1 MSVKLKSIL
10 LFLGSFLASMIFTFM
25 IFNFFLSKYIDKVEI
40 NNLDNAYKSFD
51 LILNNESGN
60 MKRTALDWSHWDD
73 TYNFLKAGGKDQDE
87 YLKDN
92 FNYDALNQLN
102 LNFMFLVNKNGE
114 ISNSI
119 TKELDSKKKDIL
131 VSKLFGGG
139 RIIRFKDN
147 NDVHSGLLDIP
158 GGLFI
163 ITASPVTTSDER
175 AKSNGS
181 LIIGR
186 YVDKHLMNYID
197 SMAAAKVKIIEA
209 SNSNK
214 MLDNKIEKEDYSI
227 IKYRKL
233 KDVNGNVSMISSI
246 LMDRQEYNLAKA
258 YLGNLTIL
266 FFVLLFITIS
276 ITLFILNK
284 YILNRLRLVNDFIDG
299 VTRTRDV
306 SAYLSIDGNDE
317 ITNIANSTNKM
328 LMELEEAQKDIL
340 RLSYYDKLTGLRNRA
355 YMEDRFKEVDK
366 KNNSDYS
373 IILGDVN
380 GLKLVNDTF
389 GHKEG
394 DRLIFTI
401 GTIFKKV
408 CLEDDVTARWGGDE
422 FTVLIINKG
431 HEYLENLTKNIKSEC
446 EKIKDFGFKI
456 SIALGS
462 AEKSEGLNTEEV
474 MNLAEERM
482 YRGKLT
488 EAKSSRNA
496 TIISL
501 EKTLYEKNRETEEHT
516 LRVKELSTKLGK
528 AINLSQDKLNEL
540 ELLSLLHDIG
550 KIGIPEYILSKPGRL
565 TNEEWE
571 MMKRHTEIGYRI
583 AKTTPGLKHVAYEI
597 LCHHERF
604 DGTGYPQGLKGEDIP
619 ILSRIINVVD
629 SFDVMTH
636 ARIYKQA
643 FNKEYAINELKQ
655 CSGNQFDPAIVKKFI
670 DILDDS
676 LKYNA

>member
-1 MSVKLKSIL
+1 MSVKLKAIL
-10 LFLGSFLASMIFTFM
+10 LFLGSSLFSMIFTFI

-40 NNLDNAYKSFD
+40 NNLDTAYKSFD
-51 LILNNESGN
+51 LIINRESEN
-60 MKRTALDWSHWDD
+60 MKRTALDWSHWDE
-73 TYNFLKAGGKDQDE
+73 TYNFLKAKEKKQDK
-87 YLKDN
+87 YAKDN
-92 FNYDALNQLN
+92 FNYNSLNQLN
-102 LNFMFLVNKNGE
+102 LNFMLLVNKQGE
-114 ISNSI
+114 IYNSI
-119 TKELDSKKKDIL
+119 TKNLDSSKRDIL
-131 VSKLFGGG
+131 ISKLFSGN
-139 RIIRFKDN
+139 RIISFKDN
-147 NDVHSGLLDIP
+147 NDVHSGLVNVS

-163 ITASPVTTSDER
+163 ITASPVTTSDEKL
-175 AKSNGS
+175 KSNGS

-186 YVDKHLMNYID
+186 YVDKDLMNYIK
-197 SMAAAKVKIIEA
+197 SIVEAKVKIVEA
-209 SNSNK
+209 SNLNK

-227 IKYRKL
+227 TKYKKL
-233 KDVNGNVSMISSI
+233 SDINGNMSMISSI
-246 LMDRQEYNLAKA
+246 SIDRQEYNLAKA
-258 YLGNLTIL
+258 YLGNLTIIFL
-266 FFVLLFITIS
+266 VLLFITIS

-284 YILNRLRLVNDFIDG
+284 YILNRLKLVNDFIDN
-299 VTRTRDV
+299 VSRTRDV
-306 SAYLSIDGNDE
+306 SVHLSIDGNDE

-328 LMELEEAQKDIL
+328 LMELRVAQKDIL

-355 YMEDRFKEVDK
+355 YMEKRFKEVDK
-366 KNNSDYS
+366 RNRLDYA

-389 GHKEG
+389 GHTEG

-422 FTVLIINKG
+422 FTVLIVNKE
-431 HEYLENLTKNIKSEC
+431 HEYLENLIQSIKSEC
-446 EKIKDFGFKI
+446 EKIKDFSFKI

-528 AINLSQDKLNEL
+528 AINLSQDKINEL

-550 KIGIPEYILSKPGRL
+550 KIGIPEYILSKPEKL
-565 TNEEWE
+565 TDEEWE

-636 ARIYKQA
+636 ARIYKKA
-643 FNKEYAINELKQ
+643 FNMEYAIKELKQ

-670 DILDDS
+670 DILEHD
-676 LKYNA
+676 LKYNV